1 MSDTWPAMRRIAR
14 GISKMADNPN
24 NTGGKAFKVLWID
37 QLTRAGDTGGIERYN
52 RVRFKTKG
60 GLVRSIEIEEAD
72 LTEEKVNAI
81 LTKEAQRL
89 DKVLGL

>member
-1 MSDTWPAMRRIAR
+1 
-14 GISKMADNPN
+14 MAPNDNI
-24 NTGGKAFKVLWID
+24 TGGKAYKVLWID

-60 GLVRSIEIEEAD
+60 GLVRSIELEEVD
-72 LTEEKVNAI
+72 LTEVKVNEI
-81 LTKEAQRL
+81 LAKEAQRL